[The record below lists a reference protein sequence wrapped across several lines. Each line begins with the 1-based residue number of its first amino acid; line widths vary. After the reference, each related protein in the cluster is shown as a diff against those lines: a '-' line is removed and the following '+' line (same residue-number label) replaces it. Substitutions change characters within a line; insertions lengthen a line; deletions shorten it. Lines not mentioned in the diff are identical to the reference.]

1 MKIRKLQKRA
11 HATAT
16 EKGWWEDRDP
26 EDEQT
31 VLACLAL
38 VHSEIS
44 EAVEAVR
51 DEGVHSRVEY
61 IIDNKPL
68 GLAVELADA
77 VIRIADLC
85 EAIGID
91 LDDAIE
97 AKMEYNETR
106 LHRHGGKKA

>member
-1 MKIRKLQKRA
+1 MRIRKLQKRA

-16 EKGWWEDRDP
+16 EKGWWEGRTP
-26 EDEQT
+26 EDVQT

-51 DEGVHSRVEY
+51 DEGVN
-61 IIDNKPL
+61 DWMDGFKPC

-85 EAIGID
+85 GAIGID
-91 LDDAIE
+91 LNDAIE
-97 AKMEYNETR
+97 AKMKYNETR
-106 LHRHGGKKA
+106 PHRHGGKLA